1 MVLPM
6 TLTPR
11 QPSLADF
18 PLSVQ
23 RKGSFGFAVA
33 PLSYANQSQVFGGHL
48 CELGN
53 LLGNMDSV
61 SHRLLLRVS
70 QPIYTVSSICL
81 GSGAA
86 VSSKSTISFTL
97 IPAGVH
103 FINSHTAPANN
114 ARSQY
119 MSLSRSIR
127 SNPSGVRM
135 DRTSRQTTQRGLIG
149 NV

>member
-1 MVLPM
+1 M

-48 CELGN
+48 CERGN

-61 SHRLLLRVS
+61 SHRLFLLIIHVFTHGLARGSLADKTLFARVR
-70 QPIYTVSSICL
+70 QPIYT
-81 GSGAA
+81 
-86 VSSKSTISFTL
+86 
-97 IPAGVH
+97 
-103 FINSHTAPANN
+103 
-114 ARSQY
+114 
-119 MSLSRSIR
+119 SRSR
-127 SNPSGVRM
+127 VYVSEVELRFRAKPQSPS
-135 DRTSRQTTQRGLIG
+135 L
-149 NV
+149 